1 MKYMAH
7 TITPRQGALGR
18 WYCLVHGP
26 GRITETKALA
36 GGRFANLLYACRCL
50 KAQAKQEKEREAW
63 ALINNKNKGKINE
76 K

>member
-26 GRITETKALA
+26 GLRDRNMA
-36 GGRFANLLYACRCL
+36 GDACDGHIEGEGL
-50 KAQAKQEKEREAW
+50 EKEKKAQ
-63 ALINNKNKGKINE
+63 
-76 K
+76 